1 MDTITVVL
9 GHDQVLVV
17 EALRAAL
24 EGCGAARV
32 VATAREGVGAM
43 DAVLR
48 ERPRVALLAS
58 TMPGRSALDVA
69 DGLRAMGSP
78 TRVVVIGSRGDEGWA
93 VFAGEGGSG
102 GGGGGCGG
110 GGGAGGGGPLAGYVA
125 HDDTMTGVV
134 TAIRRA
140 AGGGRYVSERVRAI
154 RPEAEAV
161 GLFEPVPPVDRL
173 SLREREVLVHLARG
187 LSVKE
192 AAAVLSLSRKTV
204 DNHAQRLMAKL
215 DIHTRA
221 GLVRFAIREH
231 LMSA

>member
-1 MDTITVVL
+1 MDAITIVL
-9 GHDQVLVV
+9 GHDQVVV
-17 EALRAAL
+17 AEALRAAL

-93 VFAGEGGSG
+93 VFAGEGGG
-102 GGGGGCGG
+102 GGVV
-110 GGGAGGGGPLAGYVA
+110 GGGPLAGYVA
-125 HDDTMTGVV
+125 HDDTMGGVV

-140 AGGGRYVSERVRAI
+140 AGGGRYVSERVRGK
-154 RPEAEAV
+154 RAEAAGV

-192 AAAVLSLSRKTV
+192 AAAALSLSRKTV

>member
-32 VATAREGVGAM
+32 VASAREGVGAM

-78 TRVVVIGSRGDEGWA
+78 TRGVVIGSRGDEGWA

-102 GGGGGCGG
+102 GGG
-110 GGGAGGGGPLAGYVA
+110 PLAGYVA
-125 HDDTMTGVV
+125 HDDTMAGVV

-140 AGGGRYVSERVRAI
+140 AGGGRYVSERVRET
-154 RPEAEAV
+154 RPEVKAV